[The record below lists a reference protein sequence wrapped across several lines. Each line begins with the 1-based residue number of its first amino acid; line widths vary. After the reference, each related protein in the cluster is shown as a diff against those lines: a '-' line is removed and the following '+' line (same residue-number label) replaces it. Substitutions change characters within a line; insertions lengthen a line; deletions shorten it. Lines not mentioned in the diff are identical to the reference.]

1 MPSGRV
7 EARPEGENVQGLR
20 ARSAGWVRTR
30 TPRFIR
36 WIVLLFIASLAI
48 PALTKQWSDRK
59 QELQVK
65 ESLSTDI
72 SKVSADAVY
81 GAVFAVSE
89 QSGAEQRG
97 SRRQAINDWLR
108 SRATIDPRFVVY
120 FSRSDAADDWFAG
133 GRERHLGFR
142 NAVLIYVLMACCDER
157 RSEHAARLR
166 TYLPTAVAPAD
177 LSDPWALL
185 ACDGQESCLD
195 QRSYYRAYMWLGNQL
210 LGQRRVL
217 LDELL
222 HANGAGFS
230 SGWHDFIN
238 DLNPL
243 G

>member
-1 MPSGRV
+1 VPSGGV
-7 EARPEGENVQGLR
+7 EASPEGEHAPEFR
-20 ARSAGWVRTR
+20 ARSASWIRTR
-30 TPRFIR
+30 TPRFVR

-81 GAVFAVSE
+81 GALFAVS
-89 QSGAEQRG
+89 QSAAEQRS

-120 FSRSDAADDWFAG
+120 FSRSDAADHWFAG
-133 GRERHLGFR
+133 GRERRLGFR
-142 NAVLIYVLMACCDER
+142 NALLIYVLMACCDEH
-157 RSEHAARLR
+157 RSKHAARLR
-166 TYLPTAVAPAD
+166 SYLPSAVAPVD
-177 LSDPWALL
+177 LADPWGVL
-185 ACDGQESCLD
+185 ACDGQKSCLNE
-195 QRSYYRAYMWLGNQL
+195 RSYYRAYMWLGNQL

-222 HANGAGFS
+222 HANGTGFS
-230 SGWHDFIN
+230 SGWHDFID